1 MRSTMG
7 TFLTV
12 AAAALSVGCS
22 DVVTEG
28 IAPAAPTNL
37 TYQLEPSGDPLRP
50 SGLLLKWD
58 ADQSGQVSV
67 YHVYSRAATGDPFD
81 LRGTT
86 TSPSFHDAGLP
97 HLEYY
102 VTAEG
107 ADGHESDGS
116 ASIIVDERLRLP
128 ATLSLTSTSL
138 NQAIHLRW
146 NDNPYQADPAGFWHY
161 RIYSTSYDLDNNL
174 CGVSWTLEGTTV
186 APAFLAG
193 ALANGSPRCFAVS
206 AVTIEGFESLWS
218 PLRYDTPR
226 PDARAQVIFTQA
238 ADALRSGFRFF
249 LDANNDGLV
258 GPLELGLIGAAS
270 SPSMDFTLTVGTGG
284 VLLLTPSRVNTDLR
298 SWATGTITD
307 LTDMDIAPVSGY
319 ARTAIAAQPGHG
331 YVFRMN
337 ENDGF
342 YRYGGLRVV
351 ATGPDYIIFDWSYQT
366 DPGNPELL
374 RVIR

>member
-7 TFLTV
+7 TFLTI
-12 AAAALSVGCS
+12 AAAALSAGCS
-22 DVVTEG
+22 EVVTEG

-50 SGLLLKWD
+50 SGLLLHWD
-58 ADQSGQVSV
+58 ADQGGQVSA
-67 YHVYSRAATGDPFD
+67 YNVYSRAATGDPFD

-107 ADGHESDGS
+107 ADGQESDGS

-138 NQAIHLRW
+138 NQAIHLQW

-161 RIYSTSYDLDNNL
+161 RVYSTSYDLDQNQ
-174 CGVSWTLEGTTV
+174 CGTIWSLEGTTV

-193 ALANGSPRCFAVS
+193 ALANGSPRCFGVS

-226 PDARAQVIFTQA
+226 PDARAQVIYTQA
-238 ADALRSGFRFF
+238 GDALRSGFRFF
-249 LDANNDGLV
+249 LDVNNDGLV
-258 GPLELGLIGAAS
+258 GPLELGLIGAAT

-284 VLLLTPSRVNTDLR
+284 ALLLTPSRANTDVR

-319 ARTAIAAQPGHG
+319 ARTPVAAQPGHG

-374 RVIR
+374 RVIK